1 MKSTIAMTIAPA
13 LLLTLSLTGCDRVG
27 SEAWCEKQEQKP
39 KGEWTMEEAG
49 DYTKYCVLHMDSE
62 KWCKDLEKKPKGDW
76 TANEAAEYAKNC
88 LTDRSE

>member
-1 MKSTIAMTIAPA
+1 MKLKLTFA
-13 LLLTLSLTGCDRVG
+13 LLFAFALSACGEQVG
-27 SEAWCEKQEQKP
+27 SDAWCEKLDQKD
-39 KGEWTMEEAG
+39 KSDWTMEEAG

-62 KWCKDLEKKPKGDW
+62 KWCEDLEKKPKGDW